1 MSKMELIKADDAG
14 AHLPAKL
21 EDLAKF
27 VLIGRDKLDAVRAG
41 IRALDKLDV
50 AESVRRQK
58 KDEAQMLAEA
68 LLDAEVRIGE
78 ILSRMPKASGQRT
91 DLEQPAFTDEPRL
104 QPKYEAAKELGF
116 DANQVKRFQTLAA
129 NKELVEQIK
138 HEAREADDLPTRT
151 AVLQAVKAKTKEQE
165 LQRRKDDFSKQ
176 AASNT
181 QLITKCFVGDCV
193 AGMNAYKLKKC
204 SLLLSD
210 PPYGMDFVSGWNSYD
225 KIAGDKLVHTGSL
238 LDAAFEQAKQHL
250 HDDAHIYIF
259 GNPYMMAELR
269 PVFEKHFVLKNILI
283 WDRGVIGMG
292 DLNTYG
298 RSYDVVYFGYYKTWK
313 ALNGTRD
320 RDVLQFNRKAPG
332 EMTHPTEKPVD
343 ILEYLVKKSTN
354 EGDYVLDPFAG
365 SCSTLRAARNVG
377 RNAYGF
383 EMEQKYI
390 PTWMI

>member
-1 MSKMELIKADDAG
+1 MDLIKTDENG
-14 AHLPAKL
+14 TNLPVAL
-21 EDLAKF
+21 EDLARF

-58 KDEAQMLAEA
+58 KEEAQMLAEA

-78 ILSRMPKASGQRT
+78 ILSRMPKSVGGRPSEKT
-91 DLEQPAFTDEPRL
+91 MFTAEPSI

-129 NKELVEQIK
+129 NKEVVEQIK
-138 HEAREADDLPTRT
+138 QEAREADDLPTRT
-151 AVLQAVKAKTKEQE
+151 AVLQAVKAIAKEQE
-165 LQRRKDDFSKQ
+165 LQRRKDDFSKEV
-176 AASNT
+176 T
-181 QLITKCFVGDCV
+181 TGTEIVTKCFIGDCV
-193 AGMNAYKLKKC
+193 AGMNAYKLEKC

-259 GNPYMMAELR
+259 GNPYMMTELK

-320 RDVLQFNRKAPG
+320 RDILQYNRKAPG

-383 EMEQKYI
+383 EMEQKYV
-390 PTWMI
+390 PSWMI

>member
-1 MSKMELIKADDAG
+1 MELIKTDEAG
-14 AHLPAKL
+14 TNLPVKL

-58 KDEAQMLAEA
+58 KEEAQMLAEA

-78 ILSRMPKASGQRT
+78 ILSRMPKASGGDRRSNEFKMVSDDQF
-91 DLEQPAFTDEPRL
+91 EKIPKL
-104 QPKYEAAKELGF
+104 QAAKELGF
-116 DANQVKRFQTLAA
+116 DAKQVQRFQTLAA
-129 NKELVEQIK
+129 NKQVVEQIK
-138 HEAREADDLPTRT
+138 QEAREADDLPTRT
-151 AVLQAVKAKTKEQE
+151 AVLQAVKAISKEQE

-176 AASNT
+176 AT
-181 QLITKCFVGDCV
+181 QSTELVTKCFVGDCI
-193 AGMNAYKLKKC
+193 AGMNAYKLEKC
-204 SLLLSD
+204 ALLLSD

-250 HDDAHIYIF
+250 QDDAHIYIF
-259 GNPYMMAELR
+259 GNPYMMAELK

>member
-1 MSKMELIKADDAG
+1 MELIKTDEAG
-14 AHLPAKL
+14 TNLPVKL

-58 KDEAQMLAEA
+58 KEEAQMLAEA

-91 DLEQPAFTDEPRL
+91 DLQQPMDNNVQKL
-104 QPKYEAAKELGF
+104 KPKMQAAKELGF
-116 DANQVKRFQTLAA
+116 DEKQVQRFQTLAA
-129 NKELVEQIK
+129 NKQVVEQIK
-138 HEAREADDLPTRT
+138 QEAREADDLPTRT
-151 AVLQAVKAKTKEQE
+151 AVLQAVKAIAKEQE

-176 AASNT
+176 ATPST
-181 QLITKCFVGDCV
+181 ELVTKCFVGDCV
-193 AGMNAYKLKKC
+193 AGMNAYKLEKC
-204 SLLLSD
+204 ALLLSD

-259 GNPYMMAELR
+259 GNPYMMAELK

>member
-1 MSKMELIKADDAG
+1 MELIKTDEAG
-14 AHLPAKL
+14 KNLPANL

-41 IRALDKLDV
+41 IRALDKLDI

-58 KDEAQMLAEA
+58 KEEAQMLAEA

-78 ILSRMPKASGQRT
+78 ILSRMPKVIGGDRRSNNFKVDNAVH
-91 DLEQPAFTDEPRL
+91 LEKTPKL
-104 QPKYEAAKELGF
+104 QTAKQLGF
-116 DANQVKRFQTLAA
+116 NEKQVQRFQILAA
-129 NKELVEQIK
+129 HKEVVEQIK
-138 HEAREADDLPTRT
+138 QEAREADDLPTRT
-151 AVLQAVKAKTKEQE
+151 AVLQAVKAIAKEKE
-165 LQRRKDDFSKQ
+165 LQRRKDDFSKEVT
-176 AASNT
+176 SGE
-181 QLITKCFVGDCV
+181 LVTKCFIGDCV
-193 AGMNAYKLKKC
+193 AGMNAYKLEKC
-204 SLLLSD
+204 ALLLSD
-210 PPYGMDFVSGWNSYD
+210 PPYGMDYVSGWNDYD
-225 KIAGDKLVHTGSL
+225 KIAGDKLVDTGSL

-259 GNPYMMAELR
+259 GNPYMMAELK
-269 PVFEKHFVLKNILI
+269 PIFEKHFVLKNILI

-292 DLNTYG
+292 DLSTYG

-332 EMTHPTEKPVD
+332 EMTHPTEKPIE